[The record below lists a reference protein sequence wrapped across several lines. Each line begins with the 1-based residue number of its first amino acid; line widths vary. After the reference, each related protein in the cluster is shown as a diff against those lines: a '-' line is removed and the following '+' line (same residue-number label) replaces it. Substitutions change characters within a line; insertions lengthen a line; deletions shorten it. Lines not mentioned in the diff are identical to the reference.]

1 MKIIFI
7 KKYIEKEEFD
17 NWIYV
22 EKGDVAELIDEITGR
37 VELTENV
44 VETITLMHVPSS
56 NYIPLIESDDKT

>member
-1 MKIIFI
+1 MKLIFI
-7 KKYIEKEEFD
+7 KTYIENEEFD

-44 VETITLMHVPSS
+44 VETITFMHVPSS
-56 NYIPLIESDDKT
+56 YYIPLIESDYKT